1 MTPTSTRPAPAR
13 AAGPT
18 GLPRLLAGYRPDG
31 SVGLEEHLHQYG
43 RPPYGTARRGAL
55 VALVA
60 AVEASGLR
68 GRGGAAFPTGRKM
81 RTVAQA
87 RGRTAVVVN
96 GSEGEPLSAKD
107 RLVLTCLP
115 HLALDGAVLAAEAV
129 GADEV
134 TIAIDRNAR
143 RALTAVSRAV
153 ETRRRA
159 QLDPVPVQVVA
170 LPPRYVAGEETALVH
185 FLNGGEAKPTF
196 TPPRPFERGLGGR
209 PTLIQNVET
218 IANVGLIARY
228 GPDWFRE
235 LGTADEPGSTLLTIG
250 GVVNHGCVCEVA
262 LGTTLAAAVRATGGT
277 TQDVSAFLLGGY
289 YGTWLSAEKT
299 WDVPLTNAALKARGA
314 SLGTG
319 VVYAFP
325 AGCCGLVASARITD
339 YLARETA
346 GQCGPCVYGLRAVA
360 DAMTSLA
367 EGRHVEAMVGR
378 LRQLFKEVRGR
389 GACNYPDGV
398 LRFAAS
404 ALETFDDEVARHAAR
419 RRCLASEPPEM
430 PIPTYDATWR

>member
-1 MTPTSTRPAPAR
+1 VTPTSTQPAPPR
-13 AAGPT
+13 TAGPA

-31 SVGLEEHLHQYG
+31 TVGLEEHLHQYG
-43 RPPYGTARRGAL
+43 RPPYGSARRGAL
-55 VALVA
+55 VTS
-60 AVEASGLR
+60 VEASGLR

-87 RGRTAVVVN
+87 RGRAAVVVN

-134 TIAIDRNAR
+134 VVAVDRNAR
-143 RALTAVSRAV
+143 RALTAMSRAI

-159 QLDPVPVQVVA
+159 RLDPIPVRAVA

-196 TPPRPFERGLGGR
+196 TPPRPFERGVGGR

-235 LGTADEPGSTLLTIG
+235 LGTPDEPGSTLLTIG
-250 GVVNHGCVCEVA
+250 GAVNHGSVCEVS

-277 TQDVSAFLLGGY
+277 TREVSAFLLGGY
-289 YGTWLSAEKT
+289 YGTWLSAERA
-299 WDVPLTNAALKARGA
+299 WDVPLTSAALQARGA

-325 AGCCGLVASARITD
+325 AGCCGLVAAARITD
-339 YLARETA
+339 YLAGETA

-360 DAMTSLA
+360 DAMTSIA
-367 EGRHVEAMVGR
+367 EGHHVKAMVGR
-378 LRQLFKEVRGR
+378 LHQLFNEVRGR
-389 GACNYPDGV
+389 GACHYPDGV

-404 ALETFDDEVARHAAR
+404 ALETFDDEVSRHAAR
-419 RRCLASEPPEM
+419 RRCLASDPPPM
-430 PIPTYDATWR
+430 PIPQFDGSWQ